1 MAQSIT
7 LVVGGTGTI
16 GRHVVRQL
24 LDAGHAVR
32 ALLRDPAKV
41 SLFDPHPAIVVGDLT
56 RPETLPRAFTG
67 VDRAFVLAPPAPDL
81 ATLEGAAFDAAKA
94 ASVRRIVYL
103 SNFGAGVLGPPDSIW
118 GWHGA
123 SERRLRALGLP
134 WTILRP
140 ARFMTDTPFAWTWD
154 RKRGEF
160 AEPLGAG
167 KVTMIAPEDVAAVA
181 VRALMEPGHDGQ
193 AYELTAAQALDGAEI
208 AEILARVTGEP
219 TRFVDI
225 APAAAR
231 DPMLAFGIPP
241 FVVDT
246 VMEYFAGVREGRWYV
261 TSTAAKVLGRA
272 PLSYAEWLGRE
283 LSTQAPLSS
292 G

>member
-1 MAQSIT
+1 
-7 LVVGGTGTI
+7 
-16 GRHVVRQL
+16 
-24 LDAGHAVR
+24 
-32 ALLRDPAKV
+32 
-41 SLFDPHPAIVVGDLT
+41 
-56 RPETLPRAFTG
+56 
-67 VDRAFVLAPPAPDL
+67 VLAPPAPDL
-81 ATLEGAAFDAAKA
+81 RALEGAAFDAAKA
-94 ASVRRIVYL
+94 AGAKRIVYL
-103 SNFGAGVLGPPDSIW
+103 SNFGAGVLGSADSVW

-123 SERRLRALGLP
+123 SERRLAELGLP

-160 AEPLGAG
+160 TEPLGAG

-181 VRALMEPGHDGQ
+181 VKALIEPGHERQ
-193 AYELTAAQALDGAEI
+193 AYELTAAEALGGAEI
-208 AEILARVTGEP
+208 AETLAGVTGEP

-246 VMEYFAGVREGRWYV
+246 VMEYFASVREGRWYV
-261 TSTAAKVLGRA
+261 TSTAAEVLGRA
-272 PLSYAEWLGRE
+272 PLTYAEWLRRE
-283 LSTQAPLSS
+283 LSTRTSLSP